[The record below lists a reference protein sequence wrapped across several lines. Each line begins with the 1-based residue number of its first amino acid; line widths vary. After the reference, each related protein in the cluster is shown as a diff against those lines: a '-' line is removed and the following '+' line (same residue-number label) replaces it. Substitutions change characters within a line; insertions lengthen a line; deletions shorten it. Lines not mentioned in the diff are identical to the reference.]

1 MTSHNTECRFGMV
14 SDRDAWNRWDEC
26 LTIAV
31 EKIDPKIGESMPFR
45 FSDFSDDWAG
55 LLVESYT
62 AEAETLISVG
72 VIFFFWIFQFWLNMS
87 WAQRGSVKLWR
98 PQSLHMTSLF
108 HSYTMW
114 FRCHNEETSTTKS
127 KIAQGLSLT
136 GHQLGWYIRICSKM

>member
-1 MTSHNTECRFGMV
+1 MV

-72 VIFFFWIFQFWLNMS
+72 VIFFFLDFPVLAQYELGTTGFRKIVEASITSHDITVSLLYHVISMS
-87 WAQRGSVKLWR
+87 QWR
-98 PQSLHMTSLF
+98 
-108 HSYTMW
+108 
-114 FRCHNEETSTTKS
+114 NIDD
-127 KIAQGLSLT
+127 KI
-136 GHQLGWYIRICSKM
+136 